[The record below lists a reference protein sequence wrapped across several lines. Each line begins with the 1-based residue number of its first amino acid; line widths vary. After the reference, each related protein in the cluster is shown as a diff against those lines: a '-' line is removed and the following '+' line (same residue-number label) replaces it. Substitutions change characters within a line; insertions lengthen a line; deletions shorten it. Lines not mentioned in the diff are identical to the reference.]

1 MGRHVLLREPA
12 RQDAGR
18 LFVYASDPVV
28 TSYLAFDSPRAVEDI
43 LEFIAECERWRQQD
57 REYVY
62 VIADR
67 ATDEALGVIGLRHI
81 DQQLGTAQVGTWLRR
96 ASWGAGVNR
105 EAKGLLFDFAFGP
118 LGLHRVEARIATVN
132 ERSRRA
138 FERLGATREGTL
150 RESFRKGGVVL
161 DQELY
166 ALLAPEWAARQVA
179 GDQADR
185 VGAGRAE
192 EGAARDPSPAT
203 RDSHG

>member
-18 LFVYASDPVV
+18 LFEYASDPRV
-28 TSYLAFDSPRAVEDI
+28 TRYLAFDSPRAVEDI

-81 DQQLGTAQVGTWLRR
+81 DPQLGTAQVGTWVRR
-96 ASWGAGVNR
+96 ASWGTGVNR
-105 EAKGLLFDFAFGP
+105 EAKALLFDFAFGP
-118 LGLHRVEARIATVN
+118 LGLHRLEARIATVN

-138 FERLGATREGTL
+138 FERLGAAREGTL
-150 RESFRKGGVVL
+150 RESFRKNGVVL

-166 ALLAPEWAARQVA
+166 AILASEWAARKVA
-179 GDQADR
+179 GHQAAR
-185 VGAGRAE
+185 PGAGRSEQE
-192 EGAARDPSPAT
+192 ESRNPSPAT

>member
-1 MGRHVLLREPA
+1 MGRDVLLREPA

-18 LFVYASDPVV
+18 LFEYASDPVV
-28 TSYLAFDSPRAVEDI
+28 TRYLAFDSPRAVEDI
-43 LEFIAECERWRQQD
+43 LEFIAECERCRQQD

-67 ATDEALGVIGLRHI
+67 ATDDALGVTGLRHI
-81 DQQLGTAQVGTWLRR
+81 DPQLGTAQVGTWLRR
-96 ASWGAGVNR
+96 ASWGSGVNR
-105 EAKGLLFDFAFGP
+105 EAKALLFDFAFGP

-166 ALLAPEWAARQVA
+166 AILAPEWTARQA
-179 GDQADR
+179 SAHEPDQS
-185 VGAGRAE
+185 GAGRS
-192 EGAARDPSPAT
+192 GQDAARDPSPVT

>member
-1 MGRHVLLREPA
+1 
-12 RQDAGR
+12 
-18 LFVYASDPVV
+18 
-28 TSYLAFDSPRAVEDI
+28 
-43 LEFIAECERWRQQD
+43 
-57 REYVY
+57 

-67 ATDEALGVIGLRHI
+67 ATDDALGVIGLRHI
-81 DQQLGTAQVGTWLRR
+81 DTQLGTAQIGTWVRR
-96 ASWGAGVNR
+96 ASWGTGVNR
-105 EAKGLLFDFAFGP
+105 EAKALVFDFAFGP

-166 ALLAPEWAARQVA
+166 AILASEWTARQTLEH
-179 GDQADR
+179 DADR
-185 VGAGRAE
+185 PGARRFE
-192 EGAARDPSPAT
+192 PDAARDPSPAA